1 MDCLRAAETLSA
13 SYDRE
18 PVEPEEL
25 AEAHEHCGSCA
36 ECASL
41 LETLSRLDAIPTPRA
56 SDELVALLVA
66 RSAAA
71 AAEIRAAASVPEAAG
86 QAGAQPDAVRTAE
99 TGSLSAPQSSMRA
112 ARRWIPS
119 ASWTPR
125 FAAFAAAAAVLVV
138 ALSVGA
144 VGLLGSLG
152 GQTAQDDAIV
162 RMESTGESAAE
173 SGPTDGDVAAV
184 APPESEE
191 RYGVDV
197 QASPPY
203 VVLTGAVWALQGPAT
218 PQKSLLTTA
227 GVVATS
233 LDGTGE
239 VTERTAF
246 LDAPESGTLWIA
258 ADDGGWLAFAR
269 VVRELGRRPFGL
281 VTESAIGRFGEWPS
295 LPTRLE
301 QPTSPDG
308 SPTFRYYGFDD
319 RGVDIFVPLTGRAED
334 GFAVAPGT
342 APDDPAAGNPGWT
355 WWEPLD

>member
-1 MDCLRAAETLSA
+1 MMDCLHAAETLSA

-41 LETLSRLDAIPTPRA
+41 LDTVSRLDAIPTPRA
-56 SDELVALLVA
+56 SAELVAVLVA
-66 RSAAA
+66 RSAAT
-71 AAEIRAAASVPEAAG
+71 AAEIRSAASAPENAG
-86 QAGAQPDAVRTAE
+86 QTGAHPDLVRTPD
-99 TGSLSAPQSSMRA
+99 TDSLSAPQSPTHA
-112 ARRWIPS
+112 VRRWLPS
-119 ASWTPR
+119 ATWTPR
-125 FAAFAAAAAVLVV
+125 FAAFAAAAAVLIV

-152 GQTAQDDAIV
+152 GQTAADDSIV
-162 RMESTGESAAE
+162 LMESTGERAAE

-184 APPESEE
+184 APPKSEE
-191 RYGVDV
+191 WSSADEQR
-197 QASPPY
+197 AAPPY

-218 PQKSLLTTA
+218 PEKSLLTTA

-233 LDGTGE
+233 LDGTGD

-246 LDAPESGTLWIA
+246 LDTPESGRLWIA
-258 ADDGGWLAFAR
+258 TDDGGWLAFAR

-295 LPTRLE
+295 LPTRFE

-319 RGVDIFVPLTGRAED
+319 KGVDVFVPLTGRAED

-342 APDDPAAGNPGWT
+342 APDDP
-355 WWEPLD
+355 

>member
-18 PVEPEEL
+18 PVEPELL
-25 AEAHEHCGSCA
+25 AEAHEHCGGCG
-36 ECASL
+36 ECTSL
-41 LETLSRLDAIPTPRA
+41 LETLSRLDSIPTPRA

-71 AAEIRAAASVPEAAG
+71 AAEIRSAGAIEAAG
-86 QAGAQPDAVRTAE
+86 QTGAHPEAAPAPE
-99 TGSLSAPQSSMRA
+99 TGGLSAPQA
-112 ARRWIPS
+112 PKPAVRRWLPS
-119 ASWTPR
+119 ATWTPR
-125 FAAFAAAAAVLVV
+125 FAGFAAAAAVLIV

-152 GQTAQDDAIV
+152 GQTAADDSMAL
-162 RMESTGESAAE
+162 MESTGESATDSA
-173 SGPTDGDVAAV
+173 PADGDVAAV

-191 RYGVDV
+191 RYGIDV
-197 QASPPY
+197 QAAPPY

-227 GVVATS
+227 GVVTTS
-233 LDGTGE
+233 LDATGE
-239 VTERTAF
+239 VTQRTAF
-246 LDAPESGTLWIA
+246 LDTPESGRLWIA
-258 ADDGGWLAFAR
+258 TDDGGWLAFAR

-281 VTESAIGRFGEWPS
+281 VTGSAIGRFGEWPS
-295 LPTRLE
+295 LPSRFE

-319 RGVDIFVPLTGRAED
+319 RGVDIFVPLTGRTED